1 MNITYTLNC
10 EGHVGDMLY
19 LTDRDYSADHGH
31 SLAEVKIY
39 GIGQKNLKCTDS
51 LSHFSRKQMKMT

>member
-1 MNITYTLNC
+1 MTQTYTLNC

-19 LTDRDYSADHGH
+19 LTDRDYSADYGH

-39 GIGQKNLKCTDS
+39 GIGQKYLKCTDS
-51 LSHFSRKQMKMT
+51 FHTSLESK